1 MRLIDKFN
9 FMINFIKKNFFFLF
23 FIIAFL
29 HVNNFFYNS
38 FSILNRS
45 YEERMIRSYGYCEKE
60 SYGFIKKSYEI
71 VQNGNILVV
80 NFEDHLWPNINNI
93 FIDLKSSINHDYTIF
108 LNLKNYEKLIENNSI
123 MHRREKFSFNPKNI
137 IYRNSNCYLVKND

>member
-1 MRLIDKFN
+1 
-9 FMINFIKKNFFFLF
+9 
-23 FIIAFL
+23 
-29 HVNNFFYNS
+29 
-38 FSILNRS
+38 
-45 YEERMIRSYGYCEKE
+45 MIRSYGYCEKE

-108 LNLKNYEKLIENNSI
+108 LNLKNYEK
-123 MHRREKFSFNPKNI
+123 
-137 IYRNSNCYLVKND
+137 SN